1 MDNLAFVDLRIIY
14 YPSVQIEFLGSGK
27 LENKDL
33 IQLAI
38 QLEETIAKS
47 ELDETAKNNLL
58 HATVQEFI
66 NTVKAV
72 SKQLVNEGMVNNE
85 VQRVKNMQQP
95 LSPLMELKFIRK
107 QALEEYRNTGQC
119 KCPHCGCKMVSID
132 GKVKCLKCNFDC
144 GTIE

>member
-38 QLEETIAKS
+38 QLEETITKS

-58 HATVQEFI
+58 HTTVQEFI
-66 NTVKAV
+66 NTVKVV
-72 SKQLVNEGMVNNE
+72 SKQLVNEEMVKNE

-107 QALEEYRNTGQC
+107 QMLEEYKNTGQC
-119 KCPHCGCKMVSID
+119 KCPHCGFKLISVD
-132 GKVKCLKCNFDC
+132 GEIRCLNC
-144 GTIE
+144 GFNCGIIE